1 MLENFLQQRIKA
13 LENANTTLREKEVV
27 LTSYIYELLD
37 RDTPREYKEVIRQE
51 VFNPEIN

>member
-13 LENANTTLREKEVV
+13 LENANTTLRDREIV

-37 RDTPREYKEVIRQE
+37 RDTPNEYKEVIRQE
-51 VFNPEIN
+51 VFNPSPE